1 MHYLAIGAIALT
13 RGEVLGCGALS
24 SGSGRGRRIELSA
37 AAKVNLVLEVLGR
50 RADGYHEIVTVMQ
63 AVELS
68 DRIVLEDVEPLELR
82 TTAPGIPTD
91 GSNLALRAASALRE
105 AAGVQ
110 RGVRI
115 TLDKRIPVAAG
126 LGGGST
132 DAAAVLL
139 GLNRL
144 WRLRWPLDR
153 LAEVAVLLGMDVP
166 FFLRGGAAL
175 GTGRGEKLDRMR
187 GMAMALVLANP
198 RYASSTAEAYGR
210 LTPAMYSDGGR
221 ARAVATALSA
231 RRIERVAGS
240 LYNGLEAAVAPAHP
254 EIGQMKAALL
264 AAGALG
270 ALMSG
275 SGPTVLGVARS
286 LDHARQ
292 IQRRVQRASWECW
305 AVRTLAGPAVRRR
318 DSRTR

>member
-1 MHYLAIGAIALT
+1 
-13 RGEVLGCGALS
+13 LS

-37 AAKVNLVLEVLGR
+37 AAKVNLALEVLGR
-50 RADGYHEIVTVMQ
+50 RDDGYHEVVTVMQ
-63 AVELS
+63 TVELS
-68 DRIVLEDVEPLELR
+68 DRVVLEDVEPLELR

-91 GSNLALRAASALRE
+91 ASNLALRAALTLRE
-105 AAGVQ
+105 ASGVE

-144 WRLRWPLDR
+144 WGLRWPIAR
-153 LAEVAVLLGMDVP
+153 LADVAVMLGMDVP
-166 FFLRGGAAL
+166 FFLRGGAAFA
-175 GTGRGEKLDRMR
+175 TGRGEKLDRMR
-187 GMAMALVLANP
+187 GIAMALVLVNP

-210 LTPAMYSDGGR
+210 LTPAMYSDGARAGAVAAALR
-221 ARAVATALSA
+221 ARRTG
-231 RRIERVAGS
+231 RVAES
-240 LYNGLEAAVAPAHP
+240 LYNGLEGAVAPAHP
-254 EIGQMKAALL
+254 EIGHMKAALL

-275 SGPTVLGVARS
+275 SGPTVFGVARS

-318 DSRTR
+318 DGRMR

>member
-1 MHYLAIGAIALT
+1 
-13 RGEVLGCGALS
+13 VLPFDALS
-24 SGSGRGRRIELSA
+24 SASGRGRRIELSA
-37 AAKVNLVLEVLGR
+37 AAKVNLALEILGR
-50 RADGYHEIVTVMQ
+50 RADGYHEVITVMQ

-68 DRIVLEDVEPLELR
+68 DRVVLADAEPLELR

-91 GSNLALRAASALRE
+91 ASNLAVRAALALRE
-105 AAGVQ
+105 AAGVE

-126 LGGGST
+126 LGGGSS

-144 WRLRWPLDR
+144 WRLRWPIAK
-153 LAEVAVLLGMDVP
+153 LADVAVSLGMDVS

-175 GTGRGEKLDRMR
+175 ATGRGEKLDRIR
-187 GMAMALVLANP
+187 GMALALVLVNP

-210 LTPAMYSDGGR
+210 LTPSMYTDGAH
-221 ARAVATALSA
+221 ARAVAAAVGS
-231 RRIERVAGS
+231 RRADRVARS
-240 LYNGLEAAVAPAHP
+240 LYNGLEAAVAPTQP
-254 EIGQMKAALL
+254 EIGRMKAALL

-275 SGPTVLGVARS
+275 SGPTVFGIARS

-292 IQRRVQRASWECW
+292 IQRRVRRASWECW
-305 AVRTLAGPAVRRR
+305 AVRTLAGPAVR
-318 DSRTR
+318 TR

>member
-1 MHYLAIGAIALT
+1 M
-13 RGEVLGCGALS
+13 
-24 SGSGRGRRIELSA
+24 
-37 AAKVNLVLEVLGR
+37 VLEILTQ
-50 RADGYHEIVTVMQ
+50 RADGYHEIATVMQ

-68 DRIVLEDVEPLELR
+68 DRVVLEDAETLELG
-82 TTAPGIPTD
+82 TTASGIPTD
-91 GSNLALRAASALRE
+91 ASNLALRAALALRE
-105 AAGVQ
+105 AAGVE

-144 WRLRWPLDR
+144 WRLRWPVAR
-153 LAEVAVLLGMDVP
+153 LADVALTLGMDVP
-166 FFLRGGAAL
+166 FFLRGGTAFA
-175 GTGRGEKLDRMR
+175 TGRGEKLDRVR
-187 GMAMALVLANP
+187 GMALALVLVNP
-198 RYASSTAEAYGR
+198 RFASHTAEAYGR
-210 LTPAMYSDGGR
+210 VTPEMYGDGAR
-221 ARAVATALSA
+221 ARVMAAALAA
-231 RRIERVAGS
+231 RRAERVAGS
-240 LYNGLEAAVAPAHP
+240 LYNGLEAAVAPMHH

-275 SGPTVLGVARS
+275 SGPTVFGVARS

-292 IQRRVQRASWECW
+292 IRRRVQRGSWECW
-305 AVRTLAGPAVRRR
+305 AVRTLAGPAVRCREDR
-318 DSRTR
+318 KR

>member
-1 MHYLAIGAIALT
+1 
-13 RGEVLGCGALS
+13 VLGFGALS
-24 SGSGRGRRIELSA
+24 RGAERGRRLELSA
-37 AAKVNLVLEVLGR
+37 AGKVNLALEVLTQ
-50 RADGYHEIVTVMQ
+50 RADGYHELVTVMQ

-68 DRIVLEDVEPLELR
+68 DRVILEDAEALELR
-82 TTAPGIPTD
+82 TTASGIPTD
-91 GSNLALRAASALRE
+91 ASNLALRAALVLRE
-105 AAGVQ
+105 AAGVE

-144 WRLRWPLDR
+144 WRLRWPLAR
-153 LAEVAVLLGMDVP
+153 LADVAVTLGMDVP
-166 FFLRGGAAL
+166 FFLRGGTAFA
-175 GTGRGEKLDRMR
+175 TGRGEKLDRVP
-187 GMAMALVLANP
+187 GTTLALVLVNP
-198 RYASSTAEAYGR
+198 RFASRTAEAYGR
-210 LTPAMYSDGGR
+210 MTPEMYSDGAR
-221 ARAVATALSA
+221 ARAVVAAVGS
-231 RRIERVAGS
+231 RRAVQVAGN

-275 SGPTVLGVARS
+275 SGPTVFGVARS

-292 IQRRVQRASWECW
+292 IRRRVQRGSWECW
-305 AVRTLAGPAVRRR
+305 AVRTLAGPAVRFRKGR
-318 DSRTR
+318 KR